1 MSIQYVHGYSAREAR
16 RLSDQAETLSDLI
29 HYDSVFP
36 PGSSVLEIG
45 CGTGAQTLIIAKKNR
60 ACRFTSIDIS
70 ESSLNLAK
78 SRIEDQGLVNVTF
91 QKADICDDDAISGM
105 YDHAFFCFVLEH
117 IRDPVSI
124 IRSACRYV
132 KPGGTITVIEGDHGS
147 TCFHPETK
155 LALKTIECQVVLQG
169 HSGGDANI
177 GRKIYPLMA
186 AAGLTDI
193 RVSPRMVYADASRP
207 AMVEG
212 FTRNTFI
219 AMIEGVREEALHSGL
234 MSAEDWDTGIS
245 DLYRAAT
252 ESGTFSYTFYKGTGV
267 VCSDSSEYADI

>member
-1 MSIQYVHGYSAREAR
+1 MSVQYVHGYSVREAR

-36 PGSSVLEIG
+36 SGSSVLEIG
-45 CGTGAQTLIIAKKNR
+45 CGTGAQTGIIASKNPS
-60 ACRFTSIDIS
+60 CRFTSVDIS

-78 SRIEDQGLVNVTF
+78 SRIKDQGLTNVSF
-91 QKADICDDDAISGM
+91 LQADICDSDAISGL

-124 IRSACRYV
+124 IRSACRFV
-132 KPGGTITVIEGDHGS
+132 RPGGTITVIEGDHGS
-147 TCFHPETK
+147 VCFHPETE
-155 LALKTIECQVVLQG
+155 LALKTIECQVILQG
-169 HSGGDANI
+169 RSGGDANI

-186 AAGLTDI
+186 ASGLTDI
-193 RVSPRMVYADASRP
+193 RVTPRMVYADASRP
-207 AMVEG
+207 ELVLG

-219 AMIEGVREEALHSGL
+219 AMIEGVREEAILSGL
-234 MSAEDWDTGIS
+234 MSSEDWDAGIS
-245 DLYRAAT
+245 DLYGAAT

-267 VCSDSSEYADI
+267 VGYELSGYVG

>member
-1 MSIQYVHGYSAREAR
+1 MHGYSVREAR
-16 RLSDQAETLSDLI
+16 RLSDQAATLSDLI
-29 HYDSVFP
+29 HYDSLFP

-45 CGTGAQTLIIAKKNR
+45 CGTGAQTCIIASKNPT
-60 ACRFTSIDIS
+60 CWFTSVDIS
-70 ESSLNLAK
+70 ENSLNLAK
-78 SRIEDQGLVNVTF
+78 SRIEDQGLKNVMF
-91 QKADICDDDAISGM
+91 QKADICDGDAISGL

-124 IRSACRYV
+124 IRSACRFV

-147 TCFHPETK
+147 VCFHPETE

-169 HSGGDANI
+169 RSGGDANI
-177 GRKIYPLMA
+177 GRKIYPLMT
-186 AAGLTDI
+186 AAGLTAI
-193 RVSPRMVYADASRP
+193 RVTPRMVYADASRP
-207 AMVEG
+207 ELVRG

-219 AMIEGVREEALHSGL
+219 AMIEGVREEALQSGL
-234 MSAEDWDTGIS
+234 MNAEDWDTGIS

-267 VCSDSSEYADI
+267 VGSGYPGYVG